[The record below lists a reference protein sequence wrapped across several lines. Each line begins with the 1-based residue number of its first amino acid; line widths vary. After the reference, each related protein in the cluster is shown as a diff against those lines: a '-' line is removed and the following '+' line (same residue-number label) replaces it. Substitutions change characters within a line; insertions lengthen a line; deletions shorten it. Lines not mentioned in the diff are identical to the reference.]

1 MPGRQR
7 GGGASCAPL
16 APSVLRQKLHEAG
29 GVPAVAAAGLHLA
42 VELVDQGGDRQAR
55 AVLLGLGQADA
66 EVLAH
71 PVDGEAEVEP
81 AFATAGAA
89 VVHLPGLRRPTGTES
104 GRESGLQSVLV
115 PW

>member
-42 VELVDQGGDRQAR
+42 VELVHQRGHRQAR
-55 AVLLGLGQADA
+55 AVVLGIGAADA

-71 PVDGEAEVEP
+71 PVAGEAEVE
-81 AFATAGAA
+81 TALAHGGAA
-89 VVHLPGLRRPTGTES
+89 VSPLPGMRRPLAAPLNDMAPVNA
-104 GRESGLQSVLV
+104 R
-115 PW
+115 P